1 MRESWAAHGLQL
13 SRRGWVGLGQ
23 PPLAEDLLASVHP
36 TGLRRKHLRGTLRAP
51 QAEVGWVG
59 LGGERRSGIGEEGG
73 SAEELLS
80 ATLSL
85 HCPWFLGIMVGAG
98 EAGAP

>member
-1 MRESWAAHGLQL
+1 MGPSGPR
-13 SRRGWVGLGQ
+13 
-23 PPLAEDLLASVHP
+23 
-36 TGLRRKHLRGTLRAP
+36 RRKWA
-51 QAEVGWVG
+51 GWG
-59 LGGERRSGIGEEGG
+59 WGGERRSGIGEEVG